1 MTLVGQHPTAAATAR
16 LLFFL
21 AQAVLFGLLPV
32 VLLALRPAFAP
43 LPVNAPAR
51 RRVETR
57 LQRTADLALVL
68 AAVAAV
74 LLLLLQAGVLAGVRG
89 TALDTGALA
98 AVLDTHVG
106 RWQALRLPL
115 LLALAVVLR
124 GRLGQQA
131 LRGAGDGRPA
141 PPVTFWWTWGALA
154 VALLATVS
162 LSGHAVTL
170 RPGPV
175 YVLNDLVHL
184 TAGAAWLAGVA
195 VLTAVLPSAWVG
207 LRVQEQAALLARAVV
222 PFSRVA
228 QVAIPLV
235 GLTGIVA
242 TLADVGRFADLR
254 TTGYGQALVVK
265 LWLFAWVLA
274 FGGYNHFWLIRRLD
288 PTKGDRTGGVQRT
301 LVITV
306 TGELALGL
314 LVLGAT
320 AVLTGL
326 PRPR

>member
-1 MTLVGQHPTAAATAR
+1 M
-16 LLFFL
+16 
-21 AQAVLFGLLPV
+21 LFGLLPV

-43 LPVNAPAR
+43 VPGDAVAR
-51 RRVETR
+51 QRVAAR
-57 LQRTADLALVL
+57 LQRTADVALVL

-74 LLLLLQAGVLAGVRG
+74 LVLLLEAGELAAVRG
-89 TALDTGALA
+89 TGLDLGAVSAALG
-98 AVLDTHVG
+98 THAG

-115 LLALAVVLR
+115 LLALAVVLHGPLR
-124 GRLGQQA
+124 EQA
-131 LRGAGDGRPA
+131 LRGAGDGRSA
-141 PPVTFWWTWGALA
+141 PPASFWWAWGVLA

-170 RPGPV
+170 RPRPV
-175 YVLNDLVHL
+175 FVLNDLVHV

-195 VLTAVLPSAWVG
+195 VLTSVLPAAWSG
-207 LRVQEQAALLARAVV
+207 LRAPEQAALLSRAVV

-235 GLTGIVA
+235 GSSGLLA
-242 TLADVGRFADLR
+242 SLADVGRFSDLR

-274 FGGYNHFWLIRRLD
+274 FGGYNHFVLIRRLA
-288 PTKGDRTGGVQRT
+288 PGRQDRVEPVRRT
-301 LVITV
+301 LAVTV
-306 TGELALGL
+306 TGELAIGL